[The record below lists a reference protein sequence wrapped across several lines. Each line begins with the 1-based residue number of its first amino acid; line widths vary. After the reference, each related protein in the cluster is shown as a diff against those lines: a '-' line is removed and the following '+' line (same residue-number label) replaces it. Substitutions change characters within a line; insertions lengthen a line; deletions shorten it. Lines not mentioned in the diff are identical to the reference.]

1 MTAWSHAAVVAAA
14 RGRGLITDISSD
26 TEVLYIST
34 LYLRPM
40 LPVTITG
47 QIPNSRWASKQQQ
60 QQQSSSRTTPSSC
73 PFRAIQSIVEGTD
86 GIDYELVA

>member
-60 QQQSSSRTTPSSC
+60 SHDPVFVS
-73 PFRAIQSIVEGTD
+73 IQSTVEETG
-86 GIDYELVA
+86 